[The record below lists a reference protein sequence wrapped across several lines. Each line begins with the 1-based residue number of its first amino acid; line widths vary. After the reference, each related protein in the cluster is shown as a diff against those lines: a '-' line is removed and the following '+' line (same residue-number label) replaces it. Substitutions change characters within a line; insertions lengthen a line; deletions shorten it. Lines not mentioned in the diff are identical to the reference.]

1 MVSRLSNTAF
11 TCTSFSTSHSTHVIR
26 FIASKTFTQMLGQ
39 ISFWF
44 FLNSLKSKVKSRLLN
59 LKLTT
64 NTVHVSN
71 KRKKPKNLH
80 VMQLMYEYLVNE
92 ASSSSAS
99 AADAGKVRGTKRL
112 DEQACKHR
120 GAACKSTRK
129 GSISKDSLRS

>member
-26 FIASKTFTQMLGQ
+26 FIVAKPSPRCLAKYLSGVFE
-39 ISFWF
+39 F
-44 FLNSLKSKVKSRLLN
+44 FKIKNVKSGLLN

-64 NTVHVSN
+64 NTVPVSN

-120 GAACKSTRK
+120 GAAWELTEK
-129 GSISKDSLRS
+129 GSISKGS